1 MSGNFCLFMRLYL
14 INISPMFISDE
25 IFERQKGGIK
35 RIVAIV
41 MWNFIY

>member
-1 MSGNFCLFMRLYL
+1 MRLYL
-14 INISPMFISDE
+14 TNISPMFMSDE
-25 IFERQKGGIK
+25 ILERQKGGIK

>member
-1 MSGNFCLFMRLYL
+1 MRFYL
-14 INISPMFISDE
+14 INISPMFMYDE
-25 IFERQKGGIK
+25 IFERQQGRIK